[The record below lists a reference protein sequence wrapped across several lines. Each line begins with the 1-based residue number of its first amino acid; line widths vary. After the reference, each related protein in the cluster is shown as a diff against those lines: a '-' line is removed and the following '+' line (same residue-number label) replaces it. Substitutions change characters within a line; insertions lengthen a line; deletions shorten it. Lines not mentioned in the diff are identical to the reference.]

1 MKGETIFLK
10 HLSRM
15 TIAIWLLSLLPF
27 NAFAFATRSGGDE
40 MSRQESWEIRGRVV
54 DENGTPVIGASV
66 MIGASGVYGAITDQ
80 NGNFSL
86 RATQGSVLTI
96 SFLGYKTQKV
106 TVRNHSVLDIVLEED
121 RSALDEVVVV
131 GYGTQK
137 KGNLTTAISS
147 IKNDEIVTTIST
159 SLSQRL
165 AGKVAGLQIRQN
177 SGSPG
182 EYNSVINVRGFG
194 TPLIIVDGTTRL
206 SSEDFQKMNPD
217 DIENISVLKD
227 GSAAVYGMNAA
238 NGVILVTT
246 KRGEAGLAKFTYDA
260 TVSFSK
266 PTNIPSMSN
275 AYQYLVMRNDAN
287 VNVGLSPL
295 YTKDYI
301 EKWKNEEEG
310 YESVDWYDLVMK
322 KGAIEQQQTLSVSG
336 GSDKVKYFASIGYTK
351 DPGLLRSGSMGYE
364 KYMVRSNITA
374 QLTKN
379 LSAEVDMNGWY
390 EWRRASNYSFFEIF
404 RGTVGEQPIHKP
416 YANNNLEYLA
426 YVYDGQVYNPMALSD
441 DDVVGYWKYHN
452 KSYHVSGTLTYD
464 FPFLKGLQFKGLA
477 YYEHGSSTTKSLKK
491 EFRLYSYDSD
501 KDAYIIGSTLH
512 SPTSLDIASN
522 DGNGITFQ
530 AHAIY
535 KNTFSEKHNVSI
547 TGVYEQRKYWSS
559 GLAAARDFDV
569 YLIDQLPFGNTKDQR
584 TSAGESDSGFRSW
597 VGRFA
602 YDYMGKYM
610 LEYSFRYDGSYRYA
624 PGHRWGFFPV
634 YSVGW
639 RASEEKFIKDN
650 VPFLSNLKFR
660 FSYGKAGEDA
670 GSAFQY
676 VGGFV
681 LNQGASEF
689 MNGTWTSGAKAPGLT
704 NENLTWYKSAITNF
718 GVDLGL
724 FNGELNFTFDAYRRN
739 RRGLLATRSAS
750 LPNTFGAS
758 LPQENL
764 NKDRVSGFDMSAD
777 FNKRLS
783 DDWRIFASG
792 NFNWART
799 KTIYVEGGTY
809 TNSYNKWRG
818 DHNGRWQDVAWM
830 YDYIGQFEDMED
842 ILNSPLQNGTLG
854 NSKELPGDFKYA
866 DKNNDGVVDGDDL
879 TPQGY
884 LGTPKIFYGFSYGF
898 QFKNLD
904 FYMLWQGAAKYTLR
918 FTHYYATM
926 LWNDAN
932 LPEYFYDRW
941 HLSDQFDPNSE
952 WIEGEWPAI
961 RNQADVGAMYW
972 DSDRWRRNAS
982 YLRLKT
988 VSIGYNLPKPILKY
1002 AGIKDMRISLNCYN
1016 LLTICNKFVKPFD
1029 PEKYEGTL
1037 NSGWVYPLMKSFSVN
1052 VNVSF

>member
-1 MKGETIFLK
+1 MAVGLLFLQPLYIFASDSLYPE
-10 HLSRM
+10 SEA
-15 TIAIWLLSLLPF
+15 TPQELL
-27 NAFAFATRSGGDE
+27 D
-40 MSRQESWEIRGRVV
+40 IRGRVV
-54 DENGTPVIGASV
+54 DENGAPVIGASV
-66 MIGASGVYGAITDQ
+66 MVGTSGTEGAITDM

-86 RATQGSVLTI
+86 RVAQGSELTI
-96 SFLGYKTQKV
+96 SFLGYKTQTV
-106 TVRNHSVLDIVLEED
+106 TVNNRSVINIVLEENK
-121 RSALDEVVVV
+121 SALEEVVVV

-147 IKNDEIVTTIST
+147 IKNDEIVTTINT

-177 SGSPG
+177 SGAPG

-206 SSEDFQKMNPD
+206 SSADFQKMNPD

-246 KRGEAGLAKFTYDA
+246 KRGESGMAKFTYDA

-266 PTNIPSMSN
+266 PTDIPSMAN

-287 VNVGLSPL
+287 VNVGLDPL
-295 YTKDYI
+295 YTQEYI
-301 EKWKNEEEG
+301 EKWKNGEPG
-310 YESVDWYDLVMK
+310 YESVDWYDLVMEK
-322 KGAIEQQQTLSVSG
+322 HAIEQQHTLTVSG
-336 GSDKVKYFASIGYTK
+336 GTDKVKYFASLGYTK
-351 DPGLLRSGSMGYE
+351 DPGLLRSGSIGYE
-364 KYMVRSNITA
+364 KYMVRSNLTA
-374 QLTKN
+374 KLTKN
-379 LSAEVDMNGWY
+379 LMAEIDMNGWY
-390 EWRRASNYSFFEIF
+390 EWTRGTNYSFFEIF

-416 YANNNLEYLA
+416 YANDNPEYLA

-441 DDVVGYWKYHN
+441 ADVVGYYKNHN

-477 YYEHGSSTTKSLKK
+477 YYEHGNSTVKSLSK
-491 EFRLYSYDSD
+491 EFNLYSYDTD
-501 KDAYIIGSTLH
+501 TDTYIIASTLH
-512 SPTSLDIASN
+512 SPTNLNLASS
-522 DGNGITFQ
+522 DGNGLTFQ
-530 AHAIY
+530 AQAIY
-535 KNTFSEKHNVSI
+535 KNTFFEKHNVSI

-559 GLAAARDFDV
+559 SMGAARDFDV
-569 YLIDQLPFGNTKDQR
+569 YLIDQLNFGNTKDQR
-584 TSAGESDSGFRSW
+584 TSAGEGDSGFRSW

-660 FSYGKAGEDA
+660 VSYGKAGEDA

-676 VGGFV
+676 VGGFT
-681 LNQGASEF
+681 LNQGAAEF
-689 MNGTWTSGAKAPGLT
+689 ENGTWTAGAKAPGLT
-704 NENLTWYKSAITNF
+704 NENLTWYKSAISNF
-718 GVDLGL
+718 GVDIGL
-724 FNGELNFTFDAYRRN
+724 FKGELSFTLDAYRRN
-739 RRGLLATRSAS
+739 RNGLLATRSAS

-764 NKDRVSGFDMSAD
+764 NKDRVSGFDMSID
-777 FNKRLS
+777 FNKRLDS
-783 DDWRIFASG
+783 NWRIYANG
-792 NFNWART
+792 NFNWARH
-799 KTIYVEGGTY
+799 KVIYNEGGTY
-809 TNSYNKWRG
+809 TNSYNKWRS
-818 DHNGRWQDVAWM
+818 DQNGRWQDVAWM
-830 YDYIGQFEDMED
+830 YDYIGQFQDMD
-842 ILNSPLQNGTLG
+842 DVLNSPIQDGTLG

-866 DKNNDGVVDGDDL
+866 DKNNDGVIDGNDS

-941 HLSDQFDPNSE
+941 HLADQFDPSSE
-952 WIEGEWPAI
+952 WIKGDWPAI
-961 RNQADVGAMYW
+961 RNQADVGSMYW

-988 VSIGYNLPKPILKY
+988 VSIGYNLPKSILKY
-1002 AGIKDMRISLNCYN
+1002 AGIKDMRVSVNGYN
-1016 LLTICNKFVKPFD
+1016 LLTICDKFVKPFD
-1029 PEKYEGTL
+1029 PEKYEGSL
-1037 NSGWVYPLMKSFSVN
+1037 NTGWVYPLMKSFSIN